1 MATTPEAAAREKWA
15 WLENPAPLMGA
26 GSGIPSVSDLRVAPF
41 IQTHWSQTT
50 TNDAADGAA
59 CYNYYTFPYAP
70 GDPTNY
76 PCGCVATAMG
86 QMMYYLW
93 HPTTGVGTPWF
104 TVTVDGAPIEACL
117 RGGNGNGGPYDWA
130 NMVLNPQYGA
140 AEVQR
145 QAIGNLLRDAGVA
158 VKMDYTKDLSG
169 AYLEEAAA
177 ALVSVFGYSNA
188 IVADNLQDQEW
199 VTIPYANRNTIIN
212 SNLHAKYPVMLGIF
226 GGGGHAV
233 VCDGYGYNTQS
244 MYHHLNMGW
253 SGLDDAWYNLPLVYP
268 PETSYNILGCMVY
281 NLYVTGSGEIIA
293 GRVTDATGNPL
304 SGAVVTASGGYTG
317 TTDAY
322 GVYALAKVPS
332 NTTFALNVSKAGYT
346 FDPQTVTTGKSVSGT
361 RPNPSYV
368 CGNLWG
374 VDFAAHST
382 LGLALDNTK
391 LVFTTSGS
399 AIWFGESDYWY
410 FGGSAARSGAI
421 NYSQSSVL
429 QTTVAGPGVLSFYW
443 SCSSTPTYNK
453 LTVTL
458 DSALVDTISG
468 GINWTQKTVN
478 IPAGLHTVAWTY
490 SKTPNAFGTYGYDCA
505 WVDKVVYVQ
514 DGGKILLQPIYLLL
528 LLQ

>member
-1 MATTPEAAAREKWA
+1 M
-15 WLENPAPLMGA
+15 
-26 GSGIPSVSDLRVAPF
+26 
-41 IQTHWSQTT
+41 
-50 TNDAADGAA
+50 
-59 CYNYYTFPYAP
+59 
-70 GDPTNY
+70 
-76 PCGCVATAMG
+76 
-86 QMMYYLW
+86 
-93 HPTTGVGTPWF
+93 
-104 TVTVDGAPIEACL
+104 
-117 RGGNGNGGPYDWA
+117 
-130 NMVLNPQYGA
+130 
-140 AEVQR
+140 
-145 QAIGNLLRDAGVA
+145 
-158 VKMDYTKDLSG
+158 
-169 AYLEEAAA
+169 
-177 ALVSVFGYSNA
+177 
-188 IVADNLQDQEW
+188 
-199 VTIPYANRNTIIN
+199 IN
-212 SNLHAKYPVMLGIF
+212 SNLHAKFPVLLGIS
-226 GGGGHAV
+226 GPPGGHCI

-244 MYHHLNMGW
+244 IYHHLNMGW
-253 SGLDDAWYNLPLVYP
+253 AGQDDAWYNLPLVY
-268 PETSYNILGCMVY
+268 TDSGANFNIFWKIVY
-281 NLYVTGSGEIIA
+281 NVYVNGSGEIIA